1 VARLRVLP
9 LAVLHNQTP
18 LPLAV
23 RAHPAPDGQTAQ
35 GAVRRVPPRNSA
47 PLDWGAGDRR
57 PRRAVLVA
65 WPDAA
70 SEAASGGPADPG
82 HEEGRGG
89 GLEELRSEP
98 FALERNAPPLL
109 LTLRGPAVAGML
121 RAARFSAARLGRRAA
136 EGTVN
141 E

>member
-1 VARLRVLP
+1 MSRLRVLP

-35 GAVRRVPPRNSA
+35 GAVSRVPPCSSA

-65 WPDAA
+65 WADAA
-70 SEAASGGPADPG
+70 SAAAFEAPADSG

-89 GLEELRSEP
+89 GRQELRSEP

-109 LTLRGPAVAGML
+109 LTLQGPAVAGTL
-121 RAARFSAARLGRRAA
+121 RAAHSGWPAA
-136 EGTVN
+136 ECTVS